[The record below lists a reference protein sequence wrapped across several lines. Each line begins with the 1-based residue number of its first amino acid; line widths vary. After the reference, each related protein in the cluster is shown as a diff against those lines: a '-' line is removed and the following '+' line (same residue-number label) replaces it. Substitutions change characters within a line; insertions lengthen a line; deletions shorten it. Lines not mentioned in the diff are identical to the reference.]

1 MTGIVNPTMGRSEW
15 FLLVLLS
22 MLWGGSF
29 FFIELAV
36 EELKPF
42 TVVLGRTALAA
53 AALIAYVYLRGGRIP
68 ASPRLCGAFLVMGAL
83 NGFFPYTLIVWG
95 QVQIESGLASILT
108 ATTPLFSLVLA
119 HFLTREERITVGRAA
134 GLLLGVCGM
143 AVLIGPEALHGLG
156 LRSLGQLAVLGAA
169 FSYGCA
175 GIYGRRFKGL
185 PPAIAAAGQVS
196 ATAILALPFALLIER
211 PWAIRAGAL
220 TWGAIFGLA
229 LLSTAAAYIIFF
241 RILAA
246 AGATNV
252 MLVTFLIP
260 VSALLLG
267 VFALGERPAWTAF
280 AGMGL
285 IFTGLAGVDGRLL
298 SRVGRGR
305 AGPSGKAAI
314 P

>member
-1 MTGIVNPTMGRSEW
+1 MTGIVNPAMGRSEW
-15 FLLVLLS
+15 FLLALLS

-42 TVVLGRTALAA
+42 TVVLGRTAPAA
-53 AALIAYVYLRGGRIP
+53 AALIAYVYLRGDRIP
-68 ASPRLCGAFLVMGAL
+68 ASPRLWGAFLVMGAL

-134 GLLLGVCGM
+134 GLLLGVCGV
-143 AVLIGPEALHGLG
+143 AVMIGPEALRGLG

-185 PPAIAAAGQVS
+185 PPPSPRRARLAQRRSWRCRSRSSLNSPGRYVPAPSLGARFLVWRFS
-196 ATAILALPFALLIER
+196 APRPRTLSFSGSSRRRALQTSCWSPF
-211 PWAIRAGAL
+211 
-220 TWGAIFGLA
+220 
-229 LLSTAAAYIIFF
+229 
-241 RILAA
+241 
-246 AGATNV
+246 
-252 MLVTFLIP
+252 
-260 VSALLLG
+260 
-267 VFALGERPAWTAF
+267 
-280 AGMGL
+280 
-285 IFTGLAGVDGRLL
+285 
-298 SRVGRGR
+298 
-305 AGPSGKAAI
+305 
-314 P
+314 